1 MPRPGLTSKYQ
12 RLKNRNTS
20 KIVKNYWF
28 SPNITY
34 FLLAFEQTNFYETM
48 NFISMFTLKLLVLYK
63 NCVFIT
69 KHRNPAYLGLVCQR
83 INLQTINLY
92 FKTWGIVLHTTLLIL
107 LLLSVTIPVPLWWFG
122 SSLLLSEKATV

>member
-1 MPRPGLTSKYQ
+1 MPWPGLTSKYQ

-20 KIVKNYWF
+20 KIVKIYWF
-28 SPNITY
+28 SPNIAY

-48 NFISMFTLKLLVLYK
+48 NFISIFTLMLLVLYK

-69 KHRNPAYLGLVCQR
+69 KHRNLAYLGLVSQQ

-107 LLLSVTIPVPLWWFG
+107 LLLSVTIPVPLWCFG

>member
-1 MPRPGLTSKYQ
+1 MSRPGLTSKYQ

-34 FLLAFEQTNFYETM
+34 FLLAFEQRNFYETM